1 MDDMIPH
8 FVCRAVIVAEDVASN
23 RLRMNTIDNIYLNQ
37 DLKKIKR
44 TMDYYLFKRK
54 FIVLPDTI
62 NEIIDRKIENEKD
75 LTQIE
80 VESFKEI
87 QKFAFKF

>member
-1 MDDMIPH
+1 MDD
-8 FVCRAVIVAEDVASN
+8 RAVIVAEDVAIN

-62 NEIIDRKIENEKD
+62 NEIIDQIENEKD

-87 QKFAFKF
+87 KKICF